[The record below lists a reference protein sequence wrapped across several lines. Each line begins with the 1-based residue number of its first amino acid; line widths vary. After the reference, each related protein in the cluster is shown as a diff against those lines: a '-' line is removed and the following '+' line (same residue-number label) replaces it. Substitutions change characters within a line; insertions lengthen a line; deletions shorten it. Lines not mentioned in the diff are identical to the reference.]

1 MIKDNTLTISY
12 RGGRGHMT
20 FNLYSLP
27 LTATNIRRFR
37 DYLDIA
43 DGDRQAL
50 YRDVYGWIKRRV
62 NELKKDADRNAQEIK
77 GLISNANALR
87 VSGYGRDLPVTGD
100 AAETIR
106 MHGATVYARHMTRD
120 GVTVKCVTGWTFEK
134 GGYTF
139 DVYQSRKAARN
150 CTSEYTVLLHGTGL
164 VVLHNRNRIAA
175 AQDITPETLDYIRTH
190 TEKIENARRELETMM
205 IDAGMIDIDESIDNA
220 AETVETSE
228 PVKEPEPEHVAADA
242 AETVETVAHDDAKA
256 DDAETAHKDAK
267 TDAKNAHGPVP
278 PKTFA
283 GTQING
289 NGWKILFDD
298 KTGRTRVILTDGA
311 PAIMQKFVT
320 AAGFWY
326 SPNQKSYNKKLSW
339 KAYRAAL
346 KLAEQ
351 LKDAAA

>member
-1 MIKDNTLTISY
+1 MTL
-12 RGGRGHMT
+12 
-20 FNLYSLP
+20 NLYSLP
-27 LTATNIRRFR
+27 LTATNIRHFR

-43 DGDRQAL
+43 DEYHQTRQDL
-50 YRDVYGWIKRRV
+50 YRDVYGWIERRV
-62 NELKKDADRNAQEIK
+62 NELKTDADRNAQEIK
-77 GLISNANALR
+77 GLVSNANALR
-87 VSGYGRDLPVTGD
+87 VSGYGRDLPVMGD
-100 AAETIR
+100 AVETIR
-106 MHGATVYARHMTRD
+106 MKGATVYARHYSREE
-120 GVTVKCVTGWTFEK
+120 GAWTVKCYPGWSFEK
-134 GGYTF
+134 GEYLF
-139 DVYQSRKAARN
+139 DVYQSQKASRK
-150 CTSEYTVLLHGTGL
+150 CSSEYTVLLHGTGL
-164 VVLHNRNRIAA
+164 VVLHSRNRIAA
-175 AQDITPETLDYIRTH
+175 ARDITPEMLDYIRSH
-190 TEKIENARRELETMM
+190 PEKIEKARHELETMM
-205 IDAGMIDIDESIDNA
+205 IDVGMLDPNETIDSA
-220 AETVETSE
+220 AADT
-228 PVKEPEPEHVAADA
+228 EPEHVAADA

-289 NGWKILFDD
+289 NGWKIRFDD

-311 PAIMQKFVT
+311 PAIMQKLVT

-351 LKDAAA
+351 LKAAAA

>member
-27 LTATNIRRFR
+27 LTAPNIRHFR

-43 DGDRQAL
+43 DEYHQTRQDL
-50 YRDVYGWIKRRV
+50 YRDVYGWIERRV
-62 NELKKDADRNAQEIK
+62 NELKTDADRNAQEIK
-77 GLISNANALR
+77 GLVSNANALR
-87 VSGYGRDLPVTGD
+87 VSGYGRDLPVMGD
-100 AAETIR
+100 AVETIR
-106 MHGATVYARHMTRD
+106 MKGATVYARHYSREE
-120 GVTVKCVTGWTFEK
+120 GAWTVKCYPGWSFEK
-134 GGYTF
+134 GEYLF
-139 DVYQSRKAARN
+139 DVYQSQKASRK
-150 CTSEYTVLLHGTGL
+150 CSSEYTVLLHGTGL
-164 VVLHNRNRIAA
+164 VVLHSRNRIAA
-175 AQDITPETLDYIRTH
+175 ARDITPEMLDYIRSH
-190 TEKIENARRELETMM
+190 PEKIEKARHELETMM
-205 IDAGMIDIDESIDNA
+205 
-220 AETVETSE
+220 
-228 PVKEPEPEHVAADA
+228 
-242 AETVETVAHDDAKA
+242 TVAHDDAKA

-289 NGWKILFDD
+289 NGWKIRFDD

-311 PAIMQKFVT
+311 PAVMQKLVT

-351 LKDAAA
+351 LKAAAA